1 MSSFGRLKGSYFD
14 GIIFRTYL
22 VGYEILTPHLAYV
35 QWLDSSLLQF
45 CFLIGQIGE
54 TSESVEFNEFQSAIK
69 SLDGIDGHELFS
81 RQGCQG

>member
-14 GIIFRTYL
+14 AYGVIFRAYL
-22 VGYEILTPHLAYV
+22 LDMKFWHLTKHM
-35 QWLDSSLLQF
+35 SSLLQF

-69 SLDGIDGHELFS
+69 SLDGIDGHELFR